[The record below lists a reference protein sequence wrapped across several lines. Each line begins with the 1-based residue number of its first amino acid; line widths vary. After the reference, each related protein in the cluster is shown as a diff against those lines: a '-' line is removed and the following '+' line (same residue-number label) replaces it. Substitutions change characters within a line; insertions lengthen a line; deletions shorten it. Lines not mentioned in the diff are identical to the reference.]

1 MASKPSI
8 LSDIGNF
15 FKKIFTSPITKE
27 IETGVQVF
35 AQSPLAALVLS
46 PEGAALLTNA
56 VTALEN
62 AEMASITAG
71 QQSGSGATK
80 AALVAAALQNSYNTF
95 AAAQKPPLP
104 VTPASLQEFISAFV
118 AVANS
123 FPPAAST
130 PPIA

>member
-15 FKKIFTSPITKE
+15 FKKVFTSPITKD
-27 IETGVQVF
+27 IENSVEAF
-35 AQSPLAALVLS
+35 ALSPLAALVLS
-46 PEGAALLTNA
+46 PAGATLLANS

-71 QQSGSGATK
+71 AQSGSGPTK
-80 AALVAAALQNSYNTF
+80 AAMVIQQLEASYNAF
-95 AAAQKPPLP
+95 AAAQTPPLP
-104 VTPASLQEFISAFV
+104 VTPATLKAFIDAFT

-123 FPPAAST
+123 FPPAA
-130 PPIA
+130 